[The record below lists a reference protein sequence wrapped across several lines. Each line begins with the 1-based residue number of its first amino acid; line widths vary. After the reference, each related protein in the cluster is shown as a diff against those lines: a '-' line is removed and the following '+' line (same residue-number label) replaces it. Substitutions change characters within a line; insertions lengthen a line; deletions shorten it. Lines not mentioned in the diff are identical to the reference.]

1 MENIK
6 LITKKELDDF
16 IEMQE
21 RICELVELKTAE
33 LALILYDKLPEGEIC
48 EFDIEESWLEPG
60 CIFVEFEWY
69 CCGESCH
76 DQFNLSFEF
85 LYDLEYPAKYKE
97 IHDEKQR
104 KLNEQLKMMRQEDK
118 ARKER
123 ELEDYERREF
133 LRLKEKYEKFG
144 GD

>member
-69 CCGESCH
+69 CCGESCR
-76 DQFNLSFEF
+76 DQFNLPFEF
-85 LYDLEYPAKYKE
+85 LYNENSPARFRA
-97 IHDEKQR
+97 IHE
-104 KLNEQLKMMRQEDK
+104 
-118 ARKER
+118 
-123 ELEDYERREF
+123 
-133 LRLKEKYEKFG
+133 
-144 GD
+144 

>member
-1 MENIK
+1 MEDIK

-48 EFDIEESWLEPG
+48 EFDIEESDFEEG

-69 CCGESCH
+69 CCGESSR
-76 DQFNLSFEF
+76 DQFNLPFEF
-85 LYDLEYPAKYKE
+85 LYSEKYPIHYKYL
-97 IHDEKQR
+97 HNEKQR
-104 KLNEQLKMMRQEDK
+104 KLNEQQEEMKREDSE
-118 ARKER
+118 RKER
-123 ELEDYERREF
+123 ELEDYERSEY
-133 LRLKEKYEKFG
+133 LRLKKKYG